1 MEVYIP
7 DLFDLNKIIS
17 SGQCF
22 RAVARPDGTC
32 RFVTGEQ
39 VLYIRKVSEEN
50 YEVSCG
56 RDAWAS
62 VWSPYFDLGR
72 DYRTISAQI
81 PRKDSFL
88 SRAAQ
93 AGAGIRILR
102 QDPWETLVTF
112 IISQRKSI
120 PAIRWV
126 VEMLSQRY
134 GTPIRTSEET
144 LYAFP
149 TARQLENV
157 CEADYITCK
166 AGYRAPYLCDAVR
179 QVLSGCL
186 DLSGIS
192 ALSDCELIEALKGV
206 RGVGVKV
213 ANCVA
218 LFAYGRTACAPVD
231 TWIKKI
237 IQREYRG
244 RDPFGRYGPVAG
256 IMQQY
261 FFYYAQ
267 SHKGEPAHKK
277 KEPETA

>member
-1 MEVYIP
+1 MEVHIP
-7 DLFDLNKIIS
+7 DLLDLQKIID

-22 RAVARPDGTC
+22 RAVTLPDGSS
-32 RFVTGEQ
+32 RFITGDQ
-39 VLYIRKVSEEN
+39 VLYIRKISEER

-56 RDAWAS
+56 RECWERTWA
-62 VWSPYFDLGR
+62 PYFDLGR
-72 DYRTISAQI
+72 DYRAISRQI
-81 PRKDSFL
+81 PEADTFL
-88 SRAAQ
+88 TLAAQ
-93 AGAGIRILR
+93 SGAGIRILR

-126 VEMLSQRY
+126 VEQLSRQY
-134 GTPIRTSEET
+134 GTKIHTSPQT

-149 TARQLENV
+149 TPLQLKDVRTE
-157 CEADYITCK
+157 DYLACK

-179 QVLSGCL
+179 QVLDGSL
-186 DLSGIS
+186 DLNAIASLPD
-192 ALSDCELIEALKGV
+192 AELIAALEGV
-206 RGVGVKV
+206 KGVGVKV

-237 IQREYRG
+237 IQQEYGG
-244 RDPFGRYGPVAG
+244 RSPFDRYGQEAG

-267 SHKGEPAHKK
+267 NHKA
-277 KEPETA
+277 ETA